1 MMKMLIDS
9 RWVEASDGAWM
20 EIRNPGTGAVI
31 DKVPRA
37 TLQDAECAVA
47 AAQGGKESMR
57 KLTARARYEMLVRI
71 SEAIDARV
79 PELGRL
85 LAEENGKSIAQTRAE
100 VGVTASIFRGFAEE
114 SKRIFGRVMP
124 VDAVRGQERH
134 FAVTIR
140 QPLGVVAAIVP
151 FNYPVELWGHKAAAA
166 LAAGNA
172 VISKPPSA
180 CPLTLLKI
188 AELMEQAGLPH
199 SAHQILTGPGAM
211 IGDFFAR
218 SPGIQLITVTGIP
231 AVLVDRQWKGGYTS
245 YVGPEN
251 FKIGQQN
258 GQYIVDR
265 LAGKGT
271 LVVLK
276 GGPADNSIG
285 LNRTNGMLDI
295 VKNVPGITV
304 INAPDFGGWSKD
316 GGLKQMENLLAAN
329 KKIDAVFCENDSMC
343 LGAQRAISD
352 AGRTT
357 EMFLCGVDG
366 QKEALV
372 QIKNGSN
379 YACTGLNNSDQ
390 IGRAGFNRVMA
401 ILAGATPPK
410 DTYLPSPL
418 ITSDNVIKYYDP
430 NSLF

>member
-1 MMKMLIDS
+1 MRRLTLVS
-9 RWVEASDGAWM
+9 VLLLVALVLGACAQPTATPAATAPQAKSFKIGM
-20 EIRNPGTGAVI
+20 ANFSQCCAYFIGMNKAVI
-31 DKVPRA
+31 DAASAYPNVEIIS
-37 TLQDAECAVA
+37 TDANGDA
-47 AAQGGKESMR
+47 A
-57 KLTARARYEMLVRI
+57 KLNSDIEDL
-71 SEAIDARV
+71 
-79 PELGRL
+79 
-85 LAEENGKSIAQTRAE
+85 IA
-100 VGVTASIFRGFAEE
+100 
-114 SKRIFGRVMP
+114 KK
-124 VDAVRGQERH
+124 VDAVIISGAWLEQL
-134 FAVTIR
+134 
-140 QPLGVVAAIVP
+140 PAAMDS
-151 FNYPVELWGHKAAAA
+151 LTKA
-166 LAAGNA
+166 
-172 VISKPPSA
+172 
-180 CPLTLLKI
+180 
-188 AELMEQAGLPH
+188 
-199 SAHQILTGPGAM
+199 
-211 IGDFFAR
+211 
-218 SPGIQLITVTGIP
+218 GIP

-265 LAGKGT
+265 LGGKGT
-271 LVVLK
+271 MVVLK

-304 INAPDFGGWSKD
+304 INAPDFGGWSED

>member
-1 MMKMLIDS
+1 MRRLTMVSVLLL
-9 RWVEASDGAWM
+9 VALVLGACAQATATPAATAPQAKSFKIGM
-20 EIRNPGTGAVI
+20 ANFSQCCAYFIGMNKAVI
-31 DKVPRA
+31 DAASAYPNVEIIS
-37 TLQDAECAVA
+37 TDANGDA
-47 AAQGGKESMR
+47 A
-57 KLTARARYEMLVRI
+57 KLNSDIEDL
-71 SEAIDARV
+71 
-79 PELGRL
+79 
-85 LAEENGKSIAQTRAE
+85 IA
-100 VGVTASIFRGFAEE
+100 
-114 SKRIFGRVMP
+114 KK
-124 VDAVRGQERH
+124 VDAVIISGAWLEQL
-134 FAVTIR
+134 
-140 QPLGVVAAIVP
+140 PAAMDS
-151 FNYPVELWGHKAAAA
+151 LTKA
-166 LAAGNA
+166 
-172 VISKPPSA
+172 
-180 CPLTLLKI
+180 
-188 AELMEQAGLPH
+188 
-199 SAHQILTGPGAM
+199 
-211 IGDFFAR
+211 
-218 SPGIQLITVTGIP
+218 GIP

-265 LAGKGT
+265 LGGKGT

-304 INAPDFGGWSKD
+304 INAPDFGGWSED

-352 AGRTT
+352 AGRTA

-418 ITSDNVIKYYDP
+418 ITADNVIKYYDP